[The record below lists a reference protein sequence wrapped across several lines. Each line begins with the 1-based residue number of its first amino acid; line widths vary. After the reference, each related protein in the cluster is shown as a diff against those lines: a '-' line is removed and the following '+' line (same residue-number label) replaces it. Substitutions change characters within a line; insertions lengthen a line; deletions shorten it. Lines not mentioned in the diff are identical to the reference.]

1 MQPSLTPPALRQ
13 PTVVA
18 SSWRSYATVAGGAE
32 PGANSW
38 PLDLLFTI
46 SLLQNGTSP
55 PQIRLPFFGLKWDWG
70 PGGHLS
76 LGL

>member
-1 MQPSLTPPALRQ
+1 MQPSLTPPAPCQ

-18 SSWRSYATVAGGAE
+18 SSWHSYVTTVGAE
-32 PGANSW
+32 PGAAPW
-38 PLDLLFTI
+38 PLDSLFTI
-46 SLLQNGTSP
+46 SLLQNGALL

-70 PGGHLS
+70 PGGYLS

>member
-1 MQPSLTPPALRQ
+1 MQQWL
-13 PTVVA
+13 
-18 SSWRSYATVAGGAE
+18 GGAE
-32 PGANSW
+32 PGADSW